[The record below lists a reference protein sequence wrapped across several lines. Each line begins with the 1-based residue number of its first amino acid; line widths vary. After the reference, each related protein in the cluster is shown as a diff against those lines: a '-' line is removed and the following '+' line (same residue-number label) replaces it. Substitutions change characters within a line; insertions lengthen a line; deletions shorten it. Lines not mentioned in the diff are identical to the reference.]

1 MTTKTWNI
9 HHPDPNLQR
18 DISKELEIQ
27 MVTSAVLL
35 NRGIKTAEEARG
47 FFDPTAE
54 GLIDPF
60 RLPDMGQAVS
70 RILEAVQLKEQVAIF
85 GDFDV
90 DGITAT
96 AIYLEWFRRQECP
109 VNYHIPHRIN
119 EGYGFTEASVRL
131 LHSQGVKLIL
141 TADCGTT
148 SIPEIQMA
156 QSLGMDVIV
165 TDHHEVPP
173 LPEGWPE
180 GSYLVNPK
188 RLDSNYG
195 YTGLCTAGLS
205 YKVTQAATMQ
215 RPGALESYDEYDE
228 LDLVALGTLAD
239 VSPIMGENRFLVREG
254 LRRLGE
260 GRRPGIRALKE
271 TAGLDGQE
279 VGCGAV
285 GFRLAPRINA
295 IGRLSGAA
303 DGVKLLTTRSHTEAQ
318 QIANALE
325 TWNQKRQE
333 IEREILED
341 VSHKIENEVDLE
353 KDLCIV
359 LSSNRWHIG
368 VIGIVASRLVDR
380 YHRPAILIAL
390 DGKGL
395 GRGSARSIPQFHLQK
410 GLSACSDLL
419 MRFGGHRQ
427 AAGFTMQ
434 ESNIPELRNRL
445 RSQVMEEVDPDRL
458 QPRLNIDAVVEL
470 QEIQFPLI
478 SEFER
483 LRPHGIGNPEP
494 TLVTRNALAVSPRIV
509 GSHHLKMKVRKRGTM
524 TFDAIGF
531 GMGDVLNQIR
541 DGQSLDLAFTPEI
554 NLWQGRRSIQFR
566 IKDIQ
571 ASRES

>member
-1 MTTKTWNI
+1 MTKKTWNF
-9 HHPDPNLQR
+9 HKPDSNLQGE
-18 DISKELEIQ
+18 ISKELGIQ
-27 MVTSAVLL
+27 MVTSAVLI

-60 RLPDMGQAVS
+60 RLPDMEKAVA
-70 RILEAVQLKEQVAIF
+70 RILAAVKKKELVAIF

-90 DGITAT
+90 DGMTAT
-96 AIYLEWFRRQECP
+96 AIFFEWFRRHACP
-109 VNYHIPHRIN
+109 VIYYIPHRIN
-119 EGYGFTEASVRL
+119 EGYGFSEGAVRL
-131 LHSQGVKLIL
+131 LYSKGVRLIL

-148 SIPEIQMA
+148 SIPEIKTA

-173 LPEGWPE
+173 SSEAWPE
-180 GSYLVNPK
+180 GSCLVNPK
-188 RLDSNYG
+188 RSDSDYG

-215 RPGALESYDEYDE
+215 MFGSSRHNNRFDE

-239 VSPIMGENRFLVREG
+239 VSPIMGENRFLVTEG
-254 LRRLGE
+254 LRQLGE
-260 GRRPGIRALKE
+260 ARRPGIRALKE

-285 GFRLAPRINA
+285 GFKLAPRINA
-295 IGRLSGAA
+295 IGRLSDAA
-303 DGVKLLTTRSHTEAQ
+303 DGVRLLTTRSRTEAQ
-318 QIANALE
+318 RIAIGLE
-325 TWNQKRQE
+325 IWNQKRQK

-341 VSHKIENEVDLE
+341 VEQKIENEVDLE
-353 KDLCIV
+353 KDFCII
-359 LSSNRWHIG
+359 LSSGRWHVG
-368 VIGIVASRLVDR
+368 VIGIVASRIVDR

-390 DGKGL
+390 DGTGL

-419 MRFGGHRQ
+419 FRFGGHRQ
-427 AAGFTMQ
+427 AAGLTIG
-434 ESNIPELRNRL
+434 ESKIPEFRNRL
-445 RSQVMEEVDPDRL
+445 GAQVMEEIDPIRF
-458 QPRLNIDAVVEL
+458 QPGLNIDAVVDL
-470 QEIQFPLI
+470 QEVTHPLI
-478 SEFER
+478 LEFER

-494 TLVTRNALAVSPRIV
+494 TLVTRNAAAVSPRIV
-509 GSHHLKMKVRKRGTM
+509 GNNHLKMKVRNSGAL

-531 GMGDVLNQIR
+531 GMGNYLNQVR
-541 DGQSLDLAFTPEI
+541 NGQLVDLAFTPEI
-554 NLWQGRRSIQFR
+554 HTWQGHQSIQFR

-571 ASRES
+571 TGRLS